1 MRRAIIPAFLLVLGS
16 VVLGG
21 TVLRAPIASAAQSV
35 GSTIVGP
42 LDSNGNVAV
51 HEQGTANVNVAN
63 APTVKLGDSTQVAFE
78 KDMSEN
84 EQATVNVG
92 AYREIRVVAHCSNND
107 PFGTD
112 QHVFIQVSSA
122 NPDPLTWPFLDIV
135 PVRCSAGN
143 SDLNTG
149 TRTYEIPGQRI
160 LLTSTANSMHVI
172 VLGRP

>member
-16 VVLGG
+16 VVLGA
-21 TVLRAPIASAAQSV
+21 TVLRAPIASAAQSL
-35 GSTIVGP
+35 GATIVGP

-78 KDMSEN
+78 KDMSDN
-84 EQATVNVG
+84 EQATVDVA
-92 AYREIRVVAHCSNND
+92 AYGEIRLVAHCSNGD
-107 PFGTD
+107 IFGTD
-112 QHVFIQVSSA
+112 EQLWIQVSSA
-122 NPDPLTWPFLDIV
+122 SPNPPSWPFLDIV
-135 PVRCSAGN
+135 PVRCSTGN
-143 SDLNTG
+143 SDTNTT
-149 TRTYEIPGQRI
+149 TRTYEIPGQRL